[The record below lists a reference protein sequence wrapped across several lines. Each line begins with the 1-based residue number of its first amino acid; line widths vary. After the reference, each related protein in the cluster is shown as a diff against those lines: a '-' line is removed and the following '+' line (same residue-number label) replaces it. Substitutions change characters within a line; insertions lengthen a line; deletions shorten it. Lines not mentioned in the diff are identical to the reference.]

1 MFLLLNRKHDEE
13 HGKKEILLKNKLLKK
28 NKLSNNII
36 ELKKKIKKIYT
47 IKIK

>member
-28 NKLSNNII
+28 NKLI